1 LKKAAQIYL
10 EQKDAVNCRRC
21 LDSISQIQATQRR
34 AVMLTET
41 ENFLNQAINKVK
53 QGNYQ
58 GALGDFNW
66 LLQVDPQNAKAWCY
80 RGVVRCKLGN
90 HQGAIQD
97 LAQAMQL
104 NPEDAQVRNHRGLVR
119 IQLGDYRGAIDDFSQ
134 LLQSQPNNIEAYIN
148 RGHAYR
154 KLGDYRQAIEDYSR
168 ALSLQPDEAQIYC
181 HRAVARF
188 DFQDRQG
195 AVDDYQ
201 KAANIY
207 FDKQDWSNYQQ
218 VLDKLKSLPPSRSR
232 SEKATQFKFG
242 DSSLNQVSSSSQLL
256 SELQNRLLRLVGG
269 YWDVATRLIDL
280 AKQKYPG
287 MPEDWYWEKVI
298 EDIERDR

>member
-1 LKKAAQIYL
+1 
-10 EQKDAVNCRRC
+10 
-21 LDSISQIQATQRR
+21 
-34 AVMLTET
+34 MLTET

-66 LLQVDPQNAKAWCY
+66 LLQVDPQNAKALCY

-134 LLQSQPNNIEAYIN
+134 LLQSQPNNLEAYIN

-154 KLGDYRQAIEDYSR
+154 KLSDYRQAIEDYSR
-168 ALSLQPDEAQIYC
+168 ALSLKPDEAQIYC
-181 HRAVARF
+181 YRAVVRF

-207 FDKQDWSNYQQ
+207 FDKQDWASYRQ
-218 VLDKLKSLPPSRSR
+218 VLDKLKLQESQGRSVSQRRATPRNTDNIFINQEKRIGSNAKPS
-232 SEKATQFKFG
+232 Q
-242 DSSLNQVSSSSQLL
+242 
-256 SELQNRLLRLVGG
+256 ELQNRLLTMVGG
-269 YWDVATRLIDL
+269 YWEVAERLIEL
-280 AKQKYPG
+280 AKRKNPG
-287 MPEDWYWEKVI
+287 MPENWYWEKVI
-298 EDIERDR
+298 DDLESDRFR